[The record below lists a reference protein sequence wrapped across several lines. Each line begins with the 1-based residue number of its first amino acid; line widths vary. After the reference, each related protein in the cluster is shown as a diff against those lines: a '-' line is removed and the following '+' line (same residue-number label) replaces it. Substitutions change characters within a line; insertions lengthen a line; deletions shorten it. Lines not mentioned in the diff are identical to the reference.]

1 MVDLKHIQSIIEN
14 EMGTH
19 LIMAS
24 NFLYPAEKPSP
35 WRLWVDGDFFT
46 FNDLGEQIE
55 RSNSLSQEDAL
66 AAIRATKWWYESFT
80 ALLIKKCPELTFK
93 QIIGPYNTFYI
104 TEDKKYI
111 IHSFEFKILIY
122 DADNS
127 LCITPTTT
135 IDDCRAYFHLN
146 KPNAV
151 KEEKEVKTVRYIPCP
166 SCQAEIDDLQAEF
179 CPKCGIRLNAPP
191 VFIVPTILDPPKQ
204 PGKVPDRLIVKG
216 LEIPTCQNC
225 THSTDG
231 QGIRCVILCKKFDY
245 IIVDNYE
252 SFSNVSKSYCIAYK
266 GSVKAC
272 PKCGWYY
279 DSRRCP
285 ICPKPNRNLLGRI
298 ADFIASCLLCLSVTA
313 IIAIAITTC
322 F

>member
-1 MVDLKHIQSIIEN
+1 MVDLIRIQSIIEN
-14 EMGTH
+14 ETDTH
-19 LIMAS
+19 LIMEFR
-24 NFLYPAEKPSP
+24 FLHTEEKS

-46 FNDLGEQIE
+46 FNDHDDQVE
-55 RSNSLSQEDAL
+55 RRNSLSQEDAL

-80 ALLIKKCPELTFK
+80 ALLVKKCPELTFK
-93 QIIGPYNTFYI
+93 QIIGPYSTFY
-104 TEDKKYI
+104 TAHDKKYT
-111 IHSFEFKILIY
+111 IHSFEFKILTY
-122 DADNS
+122 DTDDS

-225 THSTDG
+225 TYSMKHIS
-231 QGIRCVILCKKFDY
+231 RILCKKYNY
-245 IIVDNYE
+245 IIVDHHE
-252 SFSNVSKSYCIAYK
+252 SFSNASKSYCIVYK

-279 DSRRCP
+279 DSFRCP
-285 ICPKPNRNLLGRI
+285 ICPKPNRNLLGKI
-298 ADFIASCLLCLSVTA
+298 TDFLVSCLLCLSVTLS
-313 IIAIAITTC
+313 IITC
-322 F
+322 L